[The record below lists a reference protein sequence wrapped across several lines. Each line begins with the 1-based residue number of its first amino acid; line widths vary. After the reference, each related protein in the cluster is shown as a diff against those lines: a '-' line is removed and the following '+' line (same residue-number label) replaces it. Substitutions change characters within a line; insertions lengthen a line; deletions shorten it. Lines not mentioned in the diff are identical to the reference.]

1 MVLPTHRSIWTL
13 LILSVTGAC
22 QSEQSQLARPSEK
35 AHATPIRTVPDPSPK
50 ASAVSD
56 AIRAEKVAQVYRPI
70 GPKSPGPEVC
80 ADCHPDVVEG
90 FLKTGMGRSLY
101 AVKGAQRIENFAKS
115 KATIKHPVTGV
126 LYRAF
131 VDEDGRFFQEESLPE
146 TGYRRVVEASH
157 IIGSGNHTRSYL
169 GTVDGELVELPLTWY
184 SERGM
189 WDMSPGYERANHQR
203 FSRPVKPICLFCH
216 NDPTPTA
223 THKLAMYE
231 RPLAEGISCARC
243 HGEGSGHVAA
253 MSGTAAPSDP
263 SDKILNPKKATK
275 EKQLQICQQCHLAGE
290 ARVLLGDQTWS
301 HYDPRQPLADFMS
314 LYVYKSDGGAEFGIA
329 SHGHRL
335 ALSACAKASGD
346 KMTCTTCHNPHRRNK
361 EMEVNGGCKSCHQP
375 DDCGQRHEIGS
386 SSCSSCHMHKGGT
399 SDIPHV
405 TFTDHFIRKNPAHD
419 QAKTRPD
426 GVELVDILARHRK
439 EDDPRDAKVRLGIAH
454 ARIWRLDG
462 KQKHL
467 PKAMNVLQEALK
479 ARPQAS
485 TGWEELAMIYKSM
498 GRLGDAKSAFE
509 NAEKA
514 AGRHNF
520 RIEHAETLEQ
530 LGDLDGARKVLESL
544 TKEQPDDRAG
554 WGNLGNILF
563 RLNRIDDARKA
574 YEKSNQFGPS
584 LALTASNRGY
594 LELKLGRFDE
604 AEKHFNE
611 ALKRDGT
618 LASMQANLGTLALAR
633 GAPSKARTFYRR
645 ALKRDP
651 KFTIAHWLLGRIE
664 MDAKD
669 WKRAEH
675 HFESMIALSPNDVRG
690 YLELS
695 ELAHRR
701 GQIDD
706 ALRVLLRAQSAMPHH
721 PLVLQRMMQLRGQ
734 QRAQTAKD

>member
-1 MVLPTHRSIWTL
+1 
-13 LILSVTGAC
+13 
-22 QSEQSQLARPSEK
+22 
-35 AHATPIRTVPDPSPK
+35 
-50 ASAVSD
+50 
-56 AIRAEKVAQVYRPI
+56 
-70 GPKSPGPEVC
+70 
-80 ADCHPDVVEG
+80 
-90 FLKTGMGRSLY
+90 
-101 AVKGAQRIENFAKS
+101 
-115 KATIKHPVTGV
+115 
-126 LYRAF
+126 
-131 VDEDGRFFQEESLPE
+131 
-146 TGYRRVVEASH
+146 
-157 IIGSGNHTRSYL
+157 
-169 GTVDGELVELPLTWY
+169 
-184 SERGM
+184 
-189 WDMSPGYERANHQR
+189 
-203 FSRPVKPICLFCH
+203 
-216 NDPTPTA
+216 
-223 THKLAMYE
+223 
-231 RPLAEGISCARC
+231 
-243 HGEGSGHVAA
+243 
-253 MSGTAAPSDP
+253 
-263 SDKILNPKKATK
+263 
-275 EKQLQICQQCHLAGE
+275 
-290 ARVLLGDQTWS
+290 
-301 HYDPRQPLADFMS
+301 
-314 LYVYKSDGGAEFGIA
+314 
-329 SHGHRL
+329 
-335 ALSACAKASGD
+335 
-346 KMTCTTCHNPHRRNK
+346 MTCTTCHNPHRRNK

-467 PKAMNVLQEALK
+467 PKAMSVLQEALK
-479 ARPQAS
+479 ARPKAS

-695 ELAHRR
+695 EVAHRR

-706 ALRVLLRAQSAMPHH
+706 AFRVLLRAQSAMPHH
-721 PLVLQRMMQLRGQ
+721 PLVLQRMMQLRVQ